1 MREGGVS
8 GGVCK
13 IHCAA
18 LVCFAFAGLAASEK
32 NDAGSAFRKLAAI
45 EAGTAAPGSRIV
57 FTPAEV
63 SAWIRAEAKAR
74 VPQGVRDVR
83 IELGDARATGYA
95 TIDFLK
101 IRQAATGEEAGWLL
115 KNLFAGERPV
125 VVTARFASEPF
136 AFGQS
141 RAKVSVERVQISGI
155 AIEGRTLEFAIED
168 YLRPTFPDVVVNEW
182 FGLRFGI
189 ERFMVT
195 QAGVTVVVRKGVM
208 GRGRGR

>member
-1 MREGGVS
+1 MEGGV
-8 GGVCK
+8 VRK

-18 LVCFAFAGLAASEK
+18 WVCFAVAGIASELS
-32 NDAGSAFRKLAAI
+32 DADSAFRKLAKI
-45 EAGTAAPGSRIV
+45 EAGTAAPGSRLV

-63 SAWIRAEAKAR
+63 NAWLRAEAKAR
-74 VPQGVRDVR
+74 VPKGVRDVR
-83 IELGDARATGYA
+83 IELGEGRATGYA

-101 IRQAATGEEAGWLL
+101 IRQAATGEQPGWLL

-125 VVTARFASEPF
+125 VVTARFASER
-136 AFGQS
+136 G
-141 RAKVSVERVQISGI
+141 RARVDVERVEISGI
-155 AIEGRTLEFAIED
+155 PIEGHMLEFVIED

-195 QAGVTVVVRKGVM
+195 RAGVTVIMGGGRK
-208 GRGRGR
+208 

>member
-1 MREGGVS
+1 MGEGGVS

-18 LVCFAFAGLAASEK
+18 LVCFAVAGLAASEK
-32 NDAGSAFRKLAAI
+32 NDADSAFRKLGAI
-45 EAGTAAPGSRIV
+45 EAGTAATGSGIV

-63 SAWIRAEAKAR
+63 RAWIRAEARAR

-83 IELGDARATGYA
+83 IELGDGRAMGYA

-125 VVTARFASEPF
+125 VVTARFASEH
-136 AFGQS
+136 G
-141 RAKVSVERVQISGI
+141 RARVDVERVQISGI

-168 YLRPTFPDVVVNEW
+168 YLRPAFPDVVVNEW

>member
-1 MREGGVS
+1 MGKGGVS
-8 GGVCK
+8 GVVSK

-18 LVCFAFAGLAASEK
+18 LVYLAVAGLAASEK
-32 NDAGSAFRKLAAI
+32 NDADSAFRKLAKI
-45 EAGTAAPGSRIV
+45 EAGTSAAGSRIV

-63 SAWIRAEAKAR
+63 NAWIRAETKAR

-83 IELGDARATGYA
+83 IELGDGRATGYA

-101 IRQAATGEEAGWLL
+101 IRQAATGEQAGWLL

-125 VVTARFASEPF
+125 VVTARFAS
-136 AFGQS
+136 GQS
-141 RAKVSVERVQISGI
+141 RARVDVERVRISGI
-155 AIEGRTLEFAIED
+155 AIEGRALEFAIED

-189 ERFMVT
+189 ARFTVT
-195 QAGVTVVVRKGVM
+195 RAGVTVIMG
-208 GRGRGR
+208 GRGR

>member
-1 MREGGVS
+1 MKEGV
-8 GGVCK
+8 VLKMVLKMVLK

-18 LVCFAFAGLAASEK
+18 LVCFAVAGLAASEK
-32 NDAGSAFRKLAAI
+32 NDAESAFRKLARI

-63 SAWIRAEAKAR
+63 NAWIRAEAKAR

-83 IELGDARATGYA
+83 IELGDGRATGYA

-101 IRQAATGEEAGWLL
+101 IRQAATGEQPGWLL

-125 VVTARFASEPF
+125 VVTARFAS
-136 AFGQS
+136 GRS
-141 RAKVSVERVQISGI
+141 RARVDVERVEISGI
-155 AIEGRTLEFAIED
+155 AIEGHMLEFVIED

-189 ERFMVT
+189 ERFALT
-195 QAGVTVVVRKGVM
+195 RAGVTVVITGAK
-208 GRGRGR
+208 

>member
-1 MREGGVS
+1 M
-8 GGVCK
+8 
-13 IHCAA
+13 
-18 LVCFAFAGLAASEK
+18 VCFAVAGLASETS
-32 NDAGSAFRKLAAI
+32 DADSAFRKLAAI
-45 EAGTAAPGSRIV
+45 EAGTAAPGTRIV

-63 SAWIRAEAKAR
+63 NAWIRAEAKAR

-83 IELGDARATGYA
+83 IELGDGRATGHA

-125 VVTARFASEPF
+125 VVTARFVSEH
-136 AFGQS
+136 G
-141 RAKVSVERVQISGI
+141 RARVDVERVEISGI
-155 AIEGRTLEFAIED
+155 AIEGHMLDFVIED

-189 ERFMVT
+189 ERFTVT
-195 QAGVTVVVRKGVM
+195 RGGVTVVM
-208 GRGRGR
+208 GGGKR